1 MRFVQVILLGLFLVL
16 QYPLW
21 FGSGSLS
28 TVWRLH
34 KQADAQEVENARL
47 TERNEALIAEVIDL
61 KHGLDGIEERARAEL
76 GMVKENETFFH
87 VVDGPVY

>member
-1 MRFVQVILLGLFLVL
+1 MRLIQITLVGLFVSL

-34 KQADAQEVENARL
+34 QQVDTQRIENSRL
-47 TERNEALIAEVIDL
+47 VERNKALIAEVVDL

-76 GMVKENETFFH
+76 GMVKKNETFFH
-87 VVDGPVY
+87 VVENPTH

>member
-1 MRFVQVILLGLFLVL
+1 MRFIQITLLSLFVAL
-16 QYPLW
+16 QSPLW
-21 FGSGSLS
+21 FGNGSLS

-34 KQADAQEVENARL
+34 DQIDAQEIENARL
-47 TERNEALIAEVIDL
+47 AERNKALIAQVVDL

-87 VVDGPVY
+87 VVESPTH

>member
-1 MRFVQVILLGLFLVL
+1 MRFVKITLLGLFVAL
-16 QYPLW
+16 QIQLW

-28 TVWRLH
+28 NVWRLH
-34 KQADAQEVENARL
+34 EQVETQKTENTRL
-47 TERNEALIAEVIDL
+47 AERNKALIAEVVDL

-87 VVDGPVY
+87 VVEDPTH

>member
-1 MRFVQVILLGLFLVL
+1 MRFVHVILLGLFVAL
-16 QYPLW
+16 QIPLW
-21 FGSGSLS
+21 FGSGSVP

-34 KQADAQEVENARL
+34 EQVETQKIENARL
-47 TERNEALIAEVIDL
+47 AERNKALIAEVVDL

-87 VVDGPVY
+87 VVEGPTH

>member
-1 MRFVQVILLGLFLVL
+1 MRLIQITLVGLFASL

-21 FGSGSLS
+21 FGSGSVP

-34 KQADAQEVENARL
+34 QQVDAQRIENSRL
-47 TERNEALIAEVIDL
+47 AERNKALIAEVVDL

-76 GMVKENETFFH
+76 GMVKKNETFFH
-87 VVDGPVY
+87 VVENPTH

>member
-1 MRFVQVILLGLFLVL
+1 MRFIQITLLSLFVAL

-21 FGSGSLS
+21 FGNGSLF
-28 TVWRLH
+28 TVWHLH
-34 KQADAQEVENARL
+34 DQIDAQEIENARL
-47 TERNEALIAEVIDL
+47 AERNKALIAQVVDL

-87 VVDGPVY
+87 VVESPTH

>member
-1 MRFVQVILLGLFLVL
+1 MRFIQITLLGLFVAL

-28 TVWRLH
+28 TVWRLNEQVDTQ
-34 KQADAQEVENARL
+34 KIENARL
-47 TERNEALIAEVIDL
+47 AERNNALIAEVIDL

-87 VVDGPVY
+87 VVESPTH

>member
-1 MRFVQVILLGLFLVL
+1 MRFIQFTLLGLFVAL
-16 QYPLW
+16 QYPAW
-21 FGSGSLS
+21 FGSGSLP

-34 KQADAQEVENARL
+34 QQVDAQKTENAQL
-47 TERNEALIAEVIDL
+47 AERNKALIVEVVDL

-87 VVDGPVY
+87 VVESPTH

>member
-1 MRFVQVILLGLFLVL
+1 MRFVQVVLLSLFVAL

-34 KQADAQEVENARL
+34 EQVDAQKIENAQL
-47 TERNEALIAEVIDL
+47 VERNKALIAEVIDL

-87 VVDGPVY
+87 IVEDPTH